1 MRFQRFRQFAAVLLF
16 ACLTSSP
23 ALAHGS
29 RHGNVPIYA
38 TFGFQWTPMNY
49 FGGTEVD
56 PNDPDPTLRVTE
68 TQGAARLHNGKVVAF
83 VTRDELDIVQG
94 HITSDY
100 AILMFSPEDWV
111 YTEYDHIQ
119 AGYDPVTNTASFGGA
134 LTVTGGEGRFAGATG
149 NLTIR
154 SKVLFWPMPSVGVFE
169 IKGVIKTQQPD

>member
-1 MRFQRFRQFAAVLLF
+1 MRIQQFRQFAAVLLLV
-16 ACLTSSP
+16 CLTSSP

-49 FGGTEVD
+49 FGGIEVD
-56 PNDPDPTLRVTE
+56 DSNPDPTERVTE

-83 VTRDELDIVQG
+83 VTRDELDIVEG
-94 HITSDY
+94 HITSEY

-111 YTEYDHIQ
+111 YTMYDHIQ
-119 AGYDPVTNTASFGGA
+119 AGYDPVTNTASFSGP
-134 LTVTGGEGRFAGATG
+134 LTVVGGEGRFEGATG

-154 SKVLFWPMPSVGVFE
+154 SKVLFGPLVGVYE